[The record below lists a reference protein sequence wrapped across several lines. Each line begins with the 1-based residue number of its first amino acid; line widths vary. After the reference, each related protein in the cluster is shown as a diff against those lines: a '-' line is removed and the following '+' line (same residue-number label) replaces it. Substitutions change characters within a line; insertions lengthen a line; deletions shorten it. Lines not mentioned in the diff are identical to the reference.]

1 MTLVPD
7 PRSVKVASGNSM
19 IDYLQTILWMHMGS
33 KTQLRQF
40 SVDSDKCL
48 QIQFTDVLTHV
59 VWSYYEFGQASP
71 FDSLSSSIVVKELF
85 FKPV

>member
-1 MTLVPD
+1 MIKLCLLPHIFKEPEVTLVPD

-48 QIQFTDVLTHV
+48 QI
-59 VWSYYEFGQASP
+59 
-71 FDSLSSSIVVKELF
+71 
-85 FKPV
+85 